1 MNRRSFLAPA
11 ILLPLL
17 AFGCAAP
24 PPPPPELDL
33 AITAGADQNPDT
45 SGHPAPVKVFL
56 YQLASSAK
64 FERADVFALTE
75 RDKATLGED
84 MLASEAIVVAPG
96 EARAVKQQLK
106 GVRADL
112 SRSQLALQQ
121 RQSQLAN
128 AQSQLNHVRASLNGT
143 KTNLQLADREVSRA
157 KHSRAV
163 AEANVR
169 AANERV
175 AA

>member
-11 ILLPLL
+11 ILLPVL
-17 AFGCAAP
+17 AICAAAP

-96 EARAVKQQLK
+96 EARAVKKQLK
-106 GVRADL
+106 AGTQVLGVVVLFRDIDHATWRQMAKVAV
-112 SRSQLALQQ
+112 SGTTALQLTTKGIVAT
-121 RQSQLAN
+121 LAP
-128 AQSQLNHVRASLNGT
+128 R
-143 KTNLQLADREVSRA
+143 
-157 KHSRAV
+157 
-163 AEANVR
+163 
-169 AANERV
+169 
-175 AA
+175 

>member
-33 AITAGADQNPDT
+33 AITAGADQNPDAA
-45 SGHPAPVKVFL
+45 GHASPVKIFI
-56 YQLASSAK
+56 YQLASGAK

-84 MLASEAIVVAPG
+84 LLASDAIVVAPG
-96 EARAVKQQLK
+96 EQRSVKKQLK
-106 GVRADL
+106 TGTQVLGVVVLFRDIDHATWRQMAKVAVSGTTAL
-112 SRSQLALQQ
+112 KLTTKGITATLAP
-121 RQSQLAN
+121 R
-128 AQSQLNHVRASLNGT
+128 
-143 KTNLQLADREVSRA
+143 
-157 KHSRAV
+157 
-163 AEANVR
+163 
-169 AANERV
+169 
-175 AA
+175 

>member
-1 MNRRSFLAPA
+1 MKRRRFLAPA

-45 SGHPAPVKVFL
+45 GNQPAPVKIFL
-56 YQLASSAK
+56 YQLASGAK
-64 FERADVFALTE
+64 FERADVVALTE

-96 EARAVKQQLK
+96 ENRAVKKQLK
-106 GVRADL
+106 AGTQVLGVVVLFRDIDHATWRQMTKVAV
-112 SRSQLALQQ
+112 SGTTALK
-121 RQSQLAN
+121 LTTKGI
-128 AQSQLNHVRASLNGT
+128 VASL
-143 KTNLQLADREVSRA
+143 APR
-157 KHSRAV
+157 
-163 AEANVR
+163 
-169 AANERV
+169 
-175 AA
+175 

>member
-17 AFGCAAP
+17 AAGCAAP
-24 PPPPPELDL
+24 PPPRPELDL

-96 EARAVKQQLK
+96 EARAVKKQLK
-106 GVRADL
+106 AGTQVLGVVVLFRDIDHATWRQMAKVAV
-112 SRSQLALQQ
+112 SGTTALQLTTKGIVAT
-121 RQSQLAN
+121 LAP
-128 AQSQLNHVRASLNGT
+128 R
-143 KTNLQLADREVSRA
+143 
-157 KHSRAV
+157 
-163 AEANVR
+163 
-169 AANERV
+169 
-175 AA
+175 